1 MPRKDC
7 VLIVLMSLAAEGT
20 PRLALEL
27 SREWINAGAQPLI
40 VVMQRTPDD
49 LASDFAALGLTCI
62 MLDLPDRGYARYLA
76 LAYRIFAIAQEHR
89 PIAILSMPLGWYA
102 LIAIGGVIGFVIAR
116 KIAMTAMPQLVAAFH
131 SLVGLAAV
139 VVGIAAFLA
148 QSTADLTELAKSDP
162 YQAQIW
168 SKMPLWAWI
177 AYGVAVACGLGS
189 AIYLL
194 LRSKKAVPLS
204 IVSVVAVLVQFAY
217 TFFMTDILAVKG
229 PAAAAFPVLIILM
242 SVAQLWLAKNWLKR
256 GTLK

>member
-1 MPRKDC
+1 MTLQSPSNAPRWPAIIF
-7 VLIVLMSLAAEGT
+7 LLWSLM
-20 PRLALEL
+20 
-27 SREWINAGAQPLI
+27 
-40 VVMQRTPDD
+40 
-49 LASDFAALGLTCI
+49 
-62 MLDLPDRGYARYLA
+62 
-76 LAYRIFAIAQEHR
+76 
-89 PIAILSMPLGWYA
+89 
-102 LIAIGGVIGFVIAR
+102 
-116 KIAMTAMPQLVAAFH
+116 
-131 SLVGLAAV
+131 
-139 VVGIAAFLA
+139 GIAAFLA